1 MAKNR
6 MTFEKHQ
13 RDAKKKRK
21 QEEKRALKQKRKD
34 APEIVLDPNE
44 DSAGECETPDGE
56 TPDGETPAV
65 DGPPL
70 T

>member
-21 QEEKRALKQKRKD
+21 AEEKRALRAKKKETAQTE
-34 APEIVLDPNE
+34 PEPPVDDPTDE
-44 DSAGECETPDGE
+44 E
-56 TPDGETPAV
+56 PAES
-65 DGPPL
+65 
-70 T
+70 

>member
-21 QEEKRALKQKRKD
+21 AEEKLALKRKKK
-34 APEIVLDPNE
+34 EQ
-44 DSAGECETPDGE
+44 SAEGEQESIDTP
-56 TPDGETPAV
+56 PMV
-65 DGPPL
+65 DD
-70 T
+70 TADN